1 MCSSWKLLNL
11 CSHFLGGKFLGGD
24 HIPDCLHC
32 GSWKFVLIWNVQS
45 HADDVVGCNS
55 HFAVTANWPWKLSP
69 RKVLFLLAL
78 FMYYC
83 WCIWHLGCN
92 SPISDHVTL
101 ESHHVAFWMCGAKVM
116 SSWMIILQ
124 NFSSQAG
131 TKFFTVAPW
140 EHACEEGGVL
150 GLARY
155 AHLDDFALLQATWQG
170 LLGDVELQPIA
181 CPVEALSLAGDQD
194 TDLTYFCVIGIG
206 SNPYCTHAHTIIITT
221 DMLHMHME
229 TCGSLS

>member
-131 TKFFTVAPW
+131 TKFSTVAPW
-140 EHACEEGGVL
+140 EHACEEGGVRWPGMPTL
-150 GLARY
+150 MILHSFKLPGRAS
-155 AHLDDFALLQATWQG
+155 WG
-170 LLGDVELQPIA
+170 M
-181 CPVEALSLAGDQD
+181 LS
-194 TDLTYFCVIGIG
+194 F
-206 SNPYCTHAHTIIITT
+206 SP
-221 DMLHMHME
+221 
-229 TCGSLS
+229 